1 MDILEQVTA
10 AFAEADA
17 QSIANV
23 PAAVQAEREA
33 YKKALADVDK
43 EIDELGLSPHQA
55 HKPRVRARTRVKA
68 TFSKSFLD
76 DYDWGPQEHV
86 ARVVKQ
92 TQRTH
97 EARNAKIAK
106 KMIDSGIKNI
116 DADDFQIVYGRDFSG
131 LWIIDGFRVSIKVI
145 WAGGYNIQCLHNRVL
160 CQVKKAVKI

>member
-33 YKKALADVDK
+33 LKKARAD
-43 EIDELGLSPHQA
+43 DELSW
-55 HKPRVRARTRVKA
+55 RDVRAM
-68 TFSKSFLD
+68 FSKRFLD

-106 KMIDSGIKNI
+106 KMIDAGIKGI
-116 DADDFQIVYGRDFSG
+116 DADDFQIVYGRDFTG